1 MKHPLQ
7 EMMDKRRQGIR
18 CGIPSYCS
26 ANELVIE
33 IALRRAKERSIPV
46 LIEATANQV
55 NQFGGYTGMKPAD
68 FYQMVLKMAKDID
81 LPENMMILA
90 GDHLGP
96 LTLAEAARGRG
107 HEELGRAGLPVCP
120 RRLYQDPPRHQHEGG

>member
-7 EMMDKRRQGIR
+7 VMMEKRRQGIR

-26 ANELVIE
+26 ANELVLE
-33 IALRRAKERSIPV
+33 IALRRAKLLNQPV

-55 NQFGGYTGMKPAD
+55 NQFGGYTGMMPKD
-68 FYQMVLKMAKDID
+68 FYQMVLKMAQAID
-81 LPENMMILA
+81 LPENMIILA

-96 LTLAEAARGRG
+96 LTCRSCRKAR
-107 HEELGRAGLPVCP
+107 LWPTLMSWFTSTPVPASP
-120 RRLYQDPPRHQHEGG
+120 RSTWTPA